1 MVTYA
6 DKSMQPQLVTLW
18 QQSFGDSPDYIGM
31 FLDWNFDRIKTI
43 VYVTEDDASKPV
55 SVAYLLPVTYVLS
68 NRSAT
73 DEISCWY
80 LYAAATLPEYRGHG
94 YFGDILTFIEE
105 NIPEPVILVP
115 GERSLISFYEKRG
128 LHVWLEERRKDI
140 CQNISESID
149 EGTEERKKEV
159 LAGISDIS
167 TDEYIKIRRDIL
179 AELSAGKQA
188 GYVTW
193 DEQFMKYI
201 CHENQYCGGAIK
213 QITIADKQFL
223 VMYRTEKQVLK
234 VLELVP
240 HTHVDEC
247 IKSLQSYLNAREP
260 HGQDAIYQTAEV
272 MLQPTVMASSRFKAD
287 RNAGYFNLIMA

>member
-1 MVTYA
+1 M
-6 DKSMQPQLVTLW
+6 
-18 QQSFGDSPDYIGM
+18 
-31 FLDWNFDRIKTI
+31 
-43 VYVTEDDASKPV
+43 
-55 SVAYLLPVTYVLS
+55 
-68 NRSAT
+68 
-73 DEISCWY
+73 
-80 LYAAATLPEYRGHG
+80 
-94 YFGDILTFIEE
+94 
-105 NIPEPVILVP
+105 
-115 GERSLISFYEKRG
+115 
-128 LHVWLEERRKDI
+128 
-140 CQNISESID
+140 
-149 EGTEERKKEV
+149 
-159 LAGISDIS
+159 
-167 TDEYIKIRRDIL
+167 
-179 AELSAGKQA
+179 
-188 GYVTW
+188 TW

-240 HTHVDEC
+240 YTHVDEC